1 MATMISKNGVLAVHP
16 GWYIKEYLR
25 YNAIP
30 TSEFAKDLGVSED
43 VVNKLI
49 NGNVELSDD
58 LIAKLSNAIGTA
70 QTLWRNSNNQYLDH
84 LQKMN

>member
-1 MATMISKNGVLAVHP
+1 MVY
-16 GWYIKEYLR
+16 WYIKEYLR

-30 TSEFAKDLGVSED
+30 TPEFAKDLGVSED

-58 LIAKLSNAIGTA
+58 LIAKLSNAIGTT
-70 QTLWRNSNNQYLDH
+70 QTLWRNLNNQYLDH